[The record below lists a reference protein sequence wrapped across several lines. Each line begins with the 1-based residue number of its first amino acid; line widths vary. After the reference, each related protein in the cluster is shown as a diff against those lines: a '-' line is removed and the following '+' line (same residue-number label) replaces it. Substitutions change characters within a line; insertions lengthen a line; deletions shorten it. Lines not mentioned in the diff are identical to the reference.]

1 MPHRILIFEDEIL
14 LAEDLA
20 ISLTNLGY
28 EIAGRVSSAGNA
40 LQIVEDSKPDLVLID
55 IKLESEMDGIE
66 AAEQIRKR
74 LDTPVVYL
82 TGYAEKDILERAKV
96 TEPYGYLAKPVSLT
110 ELRSTVETALY
121 KHVADKLL
129 RESEER
135 CRTLVETAP
144 NGIVEIDVDGT
155 ITTFNSAYCRMIGYS
170 AEELTGKSIVDL
182 AQNVS
187 EKEDIENYLASLVL
201 DQPEPNP
208 WFGRN
213 VTKSGNIIDVQA
225 DWNYKRDR
233 LENAIGFIAVVTDIT
248 ERRKAQEQ
256 LRESQEK
263 YRLVVENAK
272 EAIYVVQGNRIRF
285 VNRFAIEQSGYT
297 EEELLST
304 TFMEFVFPD
313 DREMIHQ
320 NHVRRLR
327 GEVAPSRYS
336 FRILGKQRNIT
347 WVEVDPVLVT
357 WEGDTAVLVFAT
369 DITERKNSEKALQ
382 LSEERYRQLSDV
394 TFEGIVF
401 HEGGKVLEANQQFC
415 SMSGYELHELLGRQ
429 VLPLVI
435 APECRDFVRQQIE
448 SGYQEPYETTGLRKD
463 GTKFPIEI
471 LARSKEFKGRTVRAV
486 AIRDISERKRAEE
499 ERERLLLEL
508 QQALAEVKT
517 LSGLL
522 PICASCKKIRDD
534 SGYWQQIEM
543 YIRDH
548 SEAEF
553 THGLCHDCAAKLY
566 PDLLTSCP
574 RKTEGV

>member
-28 EIAGRVSSAGNA
+28 EIAGIVSSAGNA

-534 SGYWQQIEM
+534 SGYWQQIEV